1 MNPKFFWLI
10 TAILFALTHHAEAQ
24 EPAKV
29 PRIGFLHLG
38 SSSSNSNR
46 LEAFRQGLR
55 DRGYVKGQNILVD
68 YRYADGK
75 VERFS
80 NLAAELVRSKVD
92 IIVASGNAGA
102 RAAKNATKTIPIVM
116 VGVGLDPVEGGFVDS
131 YAHPGGNMTGFTNL
145 GVGTAG
151 KRLEIFTEIVPKIA
165 RIAVP
170 YDPTNRGNVLHVKEL
185 VTAAGSLGLKAQF
198 LEVRSADDFEN
209 VFGTLAKQ
217 RPDGIYCPGGPLM
230 RANEERVAA
239 LALKSRLPSIYDS
252 REAVE
257 VGGLVSYAADSVDL
271 FRQAAT
277 HVDKILKGAK
287 PGDIPVEQPTKFEL
301 VINLKTAK
309 QIGLTIPP
317 NVLVRADRV
326 IK

>member
-1 MNPKFFWLI
+1 MNRKTFWL
-10 TAILFALTHHAEAQ
+10 LALLLLISFHPAEAQ
-24 EPAKV
+24 QPAKV

-55 DRGYVKGQNILVD
+55 DRGYVEGKTILID

-75 VERFS
+75 IERFS

-116 VGVGLDPVEGGFVDS
+116 VGVGLDPVEGGFVES

-151 KRLEIFTEIVPKIA
+151 KRLEIFRETVPKIA

-185 VTAAGSLGLKAQF
+185 VTAAHSLGLKAQF

-209 VFGTLAKQ
+209 VFSALAKQ
-217 RPDGIYCPGGPLM
+217 RPGGIYCPGGPLM

-287 PGDIPVEQPTKFEL
+287 PGDLPVEQPTKFEL

-317 NVLVRADRV
+317 NVLARADRV

>member
-1 MNPKFFWLI
+1 MNPKLFWLI
-10 TAILFALTHHAEAQ
+10 TAILLICI
-24 EPAKV
+24 PAAGTQPTKV

-38 SSSSNSNR
+38 SSSSNLNR
-46 LEAFRQGLR
+46 LDAFRQGLR
-55 DRGYVKGQNILVD
+55 DRGYVEGKTILID

-116 VGVGLDPVEGGFVDS
+116 VGLGLDPVEGGFVES

-151 KRLEIFTEIVPKIA
+151 KRLEVFRETVPNVT
-165 RIAVP
+165 RIGVP

-185 VTAAGSLGLKAQF
+185 VTVASSLGLKAQF
-198 LEVRSADDFEN
+198 FEVRSADDFEN
-209 VFGTLAKQ
+209 VFGALAKQ
-217 RPDGIYCPGGPLM
+217 PPGGIYCPGGPLM
-230 RANEERVAA
+230 RANEARVAA
-239 LALKSRLPSIYDS
+239 LAVKSRLPSIYDS

-257 VGGLVSYAADSVDL
+257 VGGLVSYAADTVDVY
-271 FRQAAT
+271 RQAAT

-287 PGDIPVEQPTKFEL
+287 PADLPVEQPTKFEL

-326 IK
+326 VK